1 MELYPNSIMS
11 TMSAV
16 RAKPLIGCA
25 QCGATIYA
33 AEWSEQVDER
43 RVRHLWACDA
53 CGYTFETMGC
63 FPRE

>member
-1 MELYPNSIMS
+1 MELYPSIMS
-11 TMSAV
+11 AA

-25 QCGATIYA
+25 QCGATIYV

-43 RVRHLWACDA
+43 HVRHLWACDA